1 MKRNGF
7 TLIEL
12 MVALFIFGMLA
23 AASVALLSF
32 SVRAQA
38 SAAERLDRIA
48 AERRLSALLAADLGQ
63 ALPRLVRD
71 ASGGTT
77 RAFTGTNGQNSGVVM
92 GYVRGGWT
100 NPDEAPRSSVQRVEI
115 ALVDGRLERRAF
127 AMTDGAP
134 AGAATVLADNVESVR
149 LRYRDRVDWRA
160 IWADSRPEALPK
172 AVELIVKRE
181 GDAPLLLAFLV
192 ATTYP

>member
-7 TLIEL
+7 TLVEL
-12 MVALFIFGMLA
+12 VVALFIFGLLA

-38 SAAERLDRIA
+38 SAGERLDRIA
-48 AERRLSALLAADLGQ
+48 AERRLSALLSSDLGQ
-63 ALPRLVRD
+63 ALPRVVRD
-71 ASGGTT
+71 TSGAPA
-77 RAFTGTNGQNSGVVM
+77 RAFTGTSGNNSGVVL

-100 NPDEAPRSSVQRVEI
+100 NPDEAPRSSIQRVEI
-115 ALVDGRLERRAF
+115 ALDRGRLERQAF

-134 AGAATVLADNVESVR
+134 AGAPTLLADKVERVR
-149 LRYRDRVDWRA
+149 LRYRDDGDWQSD
-160 IWADSRPEALPK
+160 WSVPSRQALPR
-172 AVELIVKRE
+172 AVELIIKRE

-192 ATTYP
+192 GTGYP